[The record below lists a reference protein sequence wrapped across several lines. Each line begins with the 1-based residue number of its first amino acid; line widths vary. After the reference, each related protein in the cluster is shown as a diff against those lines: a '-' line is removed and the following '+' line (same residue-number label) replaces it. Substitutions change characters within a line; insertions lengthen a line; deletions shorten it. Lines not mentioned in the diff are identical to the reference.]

1 MIPAN
6 HATCICALILIGFG
20 LVSAPVQASQVA
32 QDRPVQTL
40 CRSQVAWHIA
50 DIDPRFNMSREAL
63 TDTMTE
69 GTQLWNQAAG
79 TPLFVRTRDQGIAVS
94 LIFDHRQ
101 ALYDQLR
108 EMFDQAEQLRKDIAQ
123 ADQDLAVLNAEID
136 ELNTRIDSENQQL
149 QALQQDFEAL
159 RDRHANRR
167 GQVPSSVMP
176 KLQTLQAASQ
186 EIHEQLQNRIR
197 EAERVRYRFNTHVAE
212 RNLVAEQYTSLV
224 NDLNRRSAAQGADTN
239 VGEHGIFIRQRGRNV
254 EVAEEQI
261 HVFRV
266 SSQEALLTILAH
278 ELGHAIGINHLPE
291 PDAIMTARLE
301 SQLGQL
307 LPQQLSNADKRALR
321 VVCQRVAGR

>member
-6 HATCICALILIGFG
+6 HATCICALIAIGFG

-50 DIDPRFNMSREAL
+50 DIDPRFNLSRVAL
-63 TDTMTE
+63 TDTMTAA
-69 GTQLWNQAAG
+69 TQLWNQAAE

-167 GQVPSSVMP
+167 GQVPSS
-176 KLQTLQAASQ
+176 
-186 EIHEQLQNRIR
+186 
-197 EAERVRYRFNTHVAE
+197 
-212 RNLVAEQYTSLV
+212 
-224 NDLNRRSAAQGADTN
+224 
-239 VGEHGIFIRQRGRNV
+239 
-254 EVAEEQI
+254 
-261 HVFRV
+261 
-266 SSQEALLTILAH
+266 
-278 ELGHAIGINHLPE
+278 
-291 PDAIMTARLE
+291 
-301 SQLGQL
+301 
-307 LPQQLSNADKRALR
+307 
-321 VVCQRVAGR
+321 